1 MAEEGIDI
9 SNEVPK
15 NIALFQQD
23 TFDYVIIV
31 CKETEDYGT
40 CPVFF
45 GITKERLNLEIE
57 DPAQA
62 HGNEKDRLNRY
73 RSIRDTIKAFAI
85 DFAHKISF

>member
-15 NIALFQQD
+15 SVVLFQQD
-23 TFDYVIIV
+23 TFDYVITV
-31 CKETEDYGT
+31 CKETEEYGT
-40 CPVFF
+40 CPLFF
-45 GITKERLNLEIE
+45 GTTKERLNLEIE

-62 HGNEKDRLNRY
+62 HGSEKDRLNRY